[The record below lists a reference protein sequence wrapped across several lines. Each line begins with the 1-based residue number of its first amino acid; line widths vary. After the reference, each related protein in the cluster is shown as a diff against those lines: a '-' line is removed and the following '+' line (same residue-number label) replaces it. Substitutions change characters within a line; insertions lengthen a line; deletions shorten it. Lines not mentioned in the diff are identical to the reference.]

1 MKVLA
6 LNGSPRM
13 KASSTYHMLTPLLD
27 GMQAAGAETDI
38 IHIRKLKLNA
48 CIGCYTCWA
57 NTPGECVHK
66 DNMTD
71 ALQKFNTADL
81 VIFGTPVYHFTMTGI
96 MKDFIDRTLPR
107 LEPWLIPH
115 PHVPGVTG
123 HPERVNKPGK
133 IMVVSACGFPEYD
146 NFDPLLVTFKHMARM
161 AGWEYV
167 GDILRTGAEPLS
179 SSDLQ
184 GLFTDYYDL
193 VRQAGEQIIRDG
205 HIREELQV
213 ELRKDLFPGGK
224 EAFYDMAGAYWEQR
238 MDRHKVP
245 QELRHTVPVS
255 AEEITANQDAGL
267 TPAVESIS
275 REEADEPE
283 ISGEKT
289 IDKSQLNCY
298 QIISGMPT
306 VFDADVAG
314 NLTADIQFDVSGKE
328 PGIYYLRIEDGNC
341 SFHEDQS
348 PSPQLII
355 RTPSEVWQAV
365 SCGDIDGLAAF
376 MQQKYTVEGDF
387 NLLMKLNDLFKT
399 G

>member
-13 KASSTYHMLTPLLD
+13 KASSTYHILMPLLE
-27 GMQAAGAETDI
+27 GMQAAGAETEI
-38 IHIRKLKLNA
+38 IHIRKLELNA

-57 NTPGECVHK
+57 RTPGECVHK
-66 DNMTD
+66 DNMTE
-71 ALQKFNTADL
+71 ALEKFNQADL

-115 PHVPGVTG
+115 PHIPGVTG

-167 GDILRTGAEPLS
+167 GDVLRSAAEPLS
-179 SSDLQ
+179 RRDLQ
-184 GLFTDYYDL
+184 GLFTDYYAL
-193 VRQAGEQIIRDG
+193 VHQAGEQIIREGQISD
-205 HIREELQV
+205 ELQT

-224 EAFYDMAGAYWEQR
+224 EAFYDLAGAYWEQR

-245 QELRHTVPVS
+245 QELRHTVPIS
-255 AEEITANQDAGL
+255 EPQTEPNQDSHLTSIEEPVASKEMDPPQGL
-267 TPAVESIS
+267 DKNTVDRS
-275 REEADEPE
+275 R
-283 ISGEKT
+283 
-289 IDKSQLNCY
+289 LNCY

-306 VFDADVAG
+306 VFNAEIAG
-314 NLTADIQFDVSGKE
+314 DLAADIQFDVSGKE
-328 PGIYYLRIEDGNC
+328 PGSYFLRIEDGTC
-341 SFHEDQS
+341 TFHADQS
-348 PSPQLII
+348 PDPNLTIH
-355 RTPSEVWQAV
+355 TPSEVWQAV
-365 SCGDIDGLAAF
+365 SCGELDGQTAF
-376 MQQKYTVEGDF
+376 MQQKYTVNGDF
-387 NLLMKLNDLFKT
+387 SLLMKLDKMF